1 MYSYSKLTSKY
12 SITLLE
18 CRPNG
23 PEYIMCPPVFR
34 RISCKREKRHE
45 LNNSSRLHNKKNIA
59 YTTLFFIFT
68 FWIWNEPHKFIYT
81 MVAPQQSTLFPP
93 LHPKSKL
100 PRLFLYLISSH
111 ACTTEINSTSRS
123 NRIASSWF

>member
-59 YTTLFFIFT
+59 YTTLFFVFT
-68 FWIWNEPHKFIYT
+68 FWIVGWNEPHKFILWLHHNRVHYFLHCIQNPNSLGCFYISLVV
-81 MVAPQQSTLFPP
+81 MHVLLKSTA
-93 LHPKSKL
+93 L
-100 PRLFLYLISSH
+100 PE
-111 ACTTEINSTSRS
+111 ATE
-123 NRIASSWF
+123 